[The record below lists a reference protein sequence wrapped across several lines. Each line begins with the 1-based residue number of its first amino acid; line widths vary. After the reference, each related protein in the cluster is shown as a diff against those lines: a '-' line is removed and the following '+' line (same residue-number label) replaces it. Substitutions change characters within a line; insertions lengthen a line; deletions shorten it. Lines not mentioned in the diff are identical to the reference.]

1 MKSLDQRGNLKSN
14 LRLSPFLKKD
24 TPLRNKVKR
33 TIFLKCQKQCM
44 FITRNWEIPTKLK
57 IKMPIFLFT
66 GKTSTFSPIRA
77 VFMPDCGW

>member
-1 MKSLDQRGNLKSN
+1 
-14 LRLSPFLKKD
+14 
-24 TPLRNKVKR
+24 
-33 TIFLKCQKQCM
+33 M

-77 VFMPDCGW
+77 VFMPDCWW